1 MPSRRFFN
9 PHNVQHGAVAVT
21 TVQSITLNKTKQRI
35 TARGD
40 NDRSNSFQA
49 TTGLD
54 VSGTLVI
61 QDPIQADALLDAAA
75 ATLSWDGAT
84 EEGGAI
90 KTQTVT
96 GVEFFS
102 LNETDSHGAV
112 DGITLGWGAF
122 DASGDD
128 PASVALAP

>member
-1 MPSRRFFN
+1 MGRRWYN

-21 TVQSITLNKTKQRI
+21 TVQSITLNKTKQRL

-40 NDRSNSFQA
+40 NDRGPSWQA

-54 VSGTLVI
+54 VSGTIVI
-61 QDPIQADALLDAAA
+61 QDPIQADALLDAAP
-75 ATLSWDGAT
+75 ATFEWDGVP

-90 KTQTVT
+90 KTETVT

-102 LNETDSHGAV
+102 LSQTESHGAV
-112 DGITLGWGAF
+112 GTVTLGWGGFA
-122 DASGDD
+122 AAGTD
-128 PASVALAP
+128 PHSSALAP